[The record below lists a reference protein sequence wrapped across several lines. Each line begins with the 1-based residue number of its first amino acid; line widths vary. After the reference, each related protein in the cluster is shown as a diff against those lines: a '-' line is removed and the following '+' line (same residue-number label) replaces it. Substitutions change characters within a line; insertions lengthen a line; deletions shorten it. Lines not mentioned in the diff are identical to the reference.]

1 MPSAPLAT
9 VSTPPAEATPP
20 AEDTVDW
27 TARLISPED
36 DFAGAPLLRT
46 EFTLE
51 PGHGPVTAAVLHA
64 TAHGVFEAHL
74 NGARVGDDV
83 LSPGWSSYEWRLRYR
98 SYDVTDL
105 LAVGADPA
113 PIVLGLALGNG
124 WYRGRLGWSGGRD
137 YYGDELG
144 ALAQLEI
151 TYADGHGQR
160 VVTDTDWRAGPS
172 AVTANDLYDGQDV
185 DARLASDDWLRP
197 GFAADGWVGVHVG
210 ERDLTTLEPYSSPP
224 VRRVGERVPE
234 RIWTSPSG
242 RTLVDF
248 GQNLVGWVR
257 FTVQGPAGSVIT
269 LRHAEVLEHEE
280 LGTRP
285 LRSAKATDRLTLSG
299 DEDFFEPTLTFH
311 GFRYL
316 EVDGW
321 PGELTADDLTAV
333 VVSTDLERIGTFE
346 CSDELLNRLH
356 RNVVWGARG
365 NFVDVPTDCPQRD
378 ERLGWTGDLA
388 AFAPTAVYLF
398 DASDFLRDWLRDLD
412 AEQQHADGMVPF
424 VVPDVLKY
432 LEHPPEFP
440 APDSTAVWS
449 DAAVWVTWAVYQA
462 YGDVS
467 VLSDAY
473 GAMAAHV
480 RRVASKVSPTGLW
493 DTGFQFG
500 DWLDPT
506 APPEDAARAKADP
519 GVVATACLVRSADLV
534 AESARLL
541 GRDEDAT
548 FFADLAARTRAAFVE
563 HYVLDD
569 GARGVPAAPP
579 PPPRRGVRRHLG
591 APPRHPALRRRHR
604 LRSGDRLRRAG
615 RGADGPSRRPVGG
628 VGRRGRS
635 PHPDRL
641 RRHPVRDRRPHAH
654 RPPRR
659 RLPVAAADGVP
670 VVALPGDH
678 GRDDH
683 LGALGLDAAGR
694 HHQPRRDDQLQPLR
708 PGCGGR
714 LDAPHDRRH
723 RPRRARLPPGPG
735 RTSARRRH
743 RLGPLVAADTV
754 RRGGGV
760 LDRRPGRAHARHRG
774 AGRGDRGRRAAG
786 RTRGGAVGWGASSR
800 ARPGWVGCDHEC

>member
-569 GARGVPAAPP
+569 GT
-579 PPPRRGVRRHLG
+579 
-591 APPRHPALRRRHR
+591 
-604 LRSGDRLRRAG
+604 LRSDAVPVYALAIVFGVLDEAQTARAGDRLAALVAEGGHHIQTGFAGTPFVTDALTLTGHLDDAYRLLLQTECPSWLYPVTMDATTIWERWDSMLPDGTINPGEMTSFNHYALGAVADWMHRTIGGIAPAEPGYRRVRVAPRPG
-615 RGADGPSRRPVGG
+615 GGIVWARSSLQTPYGEVAVSWTDGPDGLTLDIEVPDGVTADVELPGG
-628 VGRRGRS
+628 
-635 PHPDRL
+635 
-641 RRHPVRDRRPHAH
+641 
-654 RPPRR
+654 
-659 RLPVAAADGVP
+659 PVAELSAGAHHLEPVP
-670 VVALPGDH
+670 
-678 GRDDH
+678 
-683 LGALGLDAAGR
+683 AG
-694 HHQPRRDDQLQPLR
+694 
-708 PGCGGR
+708 
-714 LDAPHDRRH
+714 
-723 RPRRARLPPGPG
+723 
-735 RTSARRRH
+735 
-743 RLGPLVAADTV
+743 
-754 RRGGGV
+754 
-760 LDRRPGRAHARHRG
+760 
-774 AGRGDRGRRAAG
+774 
-786 RTRGGAVGWGASSR
+786 
-800 ARPGWVGCDHEC
+800 